1 MQDSNRSIRVRT
13 KINSSDVNDR
23 YVNVKLDNDIDII
36 ELLSLKIDTSNF
48 YKTHSSDYGCVAGRV
63 LANGG
68 VGIPNAKI
76 SVFVPL
82 NDNENNDQVITS
94 LYPFSYLYEKNDDGI
109 RYNLLPD
116 HQVSEC
122 HTPVG
127 TFPSKR
133 MVLDDDNVI
142 EIFDKYY
149 KYTTRSN
156 DAGDY
161 MIFGVPV
168 GDQNIHVDI
177 DLSDI
182 GMLSQRPRD
191 MIYKGYNVTQFENA
205 NKFKQDTNLDSLS
218 QIITQNQSVYVFP
231 FWGDTDKSEIKITR
245 NDVDIQYKFEP
256 TCVFLGSLI
265 TDNKSEGISKKCIP
279 TDRMGK
285 MDKLTTG
292 TGTIEMIR
300 KTPDGGVEEKQI
312 QGNQLI
318 DGNGT
323 WCYQIPMNLDYFMTD
338 EYGNFVPSDDKEKG
352 IPTRARVRF
361 RVSLTDFQSDYE
373 NNHLAKV
380 LVPNNPRSKE
390 DIDYHFGSA
399 TLDNDEASKSYRDL
413 FWNKIYSV
421 KQYIPRIQKGNN
433 QRNKKF
439 SGIKNINV
447 NGGNNPVPYNNMR
460 VNLTFMFVLQCA
472 IIKAIIIVL
481 GFVNWFKAK
490 SSDDMCA
497 AMGDGICPELE
508 NWYFAPRCRKGA
520 LKTTIDS
527 ISSEE
532 QDDKKSIDYENR
544 DESRSENYCI
554 TSSTNYLFQCIEIN
568 LAMEYEVIQFDFY
581 NDWINGML
589 YIPHWFVNYRK
600 KRSYLFG
607 LIRKKA
613 KLEACKEDTFFKNR
627 RYMQQCALS
636 YSADGN
642 DNYTKVTT
650 MKGCSSNTKQK
661 CHKGK
666 GRKSV
671 NIFGS
676 NGGIVHTE
684 TTLQNQSVYYFKP
697 AEWLNVNNNNYNSKC
712 LLFATDII
720 LLGSLDDCDKDGLPK
735 LFTELTSSTYV
746 MPSNLASTNMDS
758 QAFMYGWSDKNS
770 RCTGTNNYR
779 DEALVIK
786 EQTFE
791 TYKEWIKETDDYEAN
806 YNEEK
811 EYPITESAGID
822 WGYNGPNQGG
832 NDLGNLYFPG
842 GHFLGI
848 SCFNAEVNIKSCVN
862 LSRICEIGSIMS
874 QRQSFIRKNGNDFV
888 YDYLIPNG
896 FISKFEIT
904 DSNFRREFATLN
916 YNGLKTKID
925 PETQYRKYDLKYIH
939 PTNFNG
945 ELSVKINQSSKP
957 YMDKSFDDSSKE
969 KDPTT
974 MAYKRVIEEPSND
987 YYYFRLGLADYESN
1001 SNELKNAKINK
1012 YMQVYYE
1019 NSEKVVALP
1028 MYENSYYF
1036 YFGLNDGNT
1045 AIDRFFKD
1053 FYAPCSTADE
1063 DMSYFEVT
1071 VNDEGD
1077 VCAGDGV
1084 SVDVNITNVESP
1096 YTVSLFSIS
1105 DKTGERRNV
1114 FLSINENG
1122 IIDTN
1127 VNNTI
1132 GYSYVLMHNFSA
1144 FSING
1149 LSNGSYILK
1158 MKAKDYVEVEYP
1170 FKINDNIN
1178 SNISGIDITVKNFT
1192 GASYNENTNF
1202 NSFSPT
1208 KHGYIKFSNVYPQSI
1223 YGFLVANDEKYV
1235 FVKTNSFDI
1244 SSFGSVLS
1252 NYIDLSEL
1260 TKLDSSKVKIETI
1273 GECKSY
1279 TVPAWKG
1286 NDTYYVFMLYPCG
1299 GQTNVFRYSDIT
1311 ITMKGNTDVYFGD
1324 SDLSYQLI
1332 SSVQGNNTW
1341 SSDDYWPKMIL
1352 ESDRYSEKQKWNL
1365 KKSLFFSSSMFN
1377 GYGGQSIDVKVD
1389 DGLKTR
1395 VKGNA
1400 ENVYIDKISDNEYGI
1415 IVNVT
1420 DKQISELAVPT
1431 DYELNINNFLLPT
1444 SYFTDDGAIKNYE
1457 KNGYNK
1463 YGWNATNR
1471 YNNVKLPS
1479 NVKSPYIYTVDGSV
1493 QVKLPSIYR
1502 PCYFT
1507 GVMLVNEEEGYRYYS
1522 VSVTNIITYNNKVD
1536 SLKINGTKY
1545 TDPSMLTFVEK
1556 FKGDYSQVKNL
1567 SEAMV
1572 STDYTSGDETFSFSI
1587 TEGSPGKNYL
1597 GGINANMYGDS
1608 LSCHFPCNEN
1618 DDDFYYTQGIKFYYC
1633 TSTNKIVT
1641 VNGTNVIEGNDNIE
1655 IKKDSTVVIT
1665 NVFESD
1671 VVKVHFREK
1680 NTGNKGIMTNLST
1693 LDVVGDTTS
1702 YQKGKI
1708 DAKDKTVFDTVDI
1721 NAVPTDTDTYRHT
1734 IIELNA
1740 YDTITI
1746 ESNVEYNIFSVNHD
1760 GVIRL
1765 EQVNVPVTYEDS
1777 DNIKPKVV
1785 NKTYTPSVSGKVV
1798 IWWNKSYN
1806 AGSTFNISY
1815 SCNGKYDC
1823 GITSNKGL
1831 TQFSAKWLET
1841 TSLYLDYVEVNKTIV
1856 LGCKINGIQY
1866 VTKNTNGDETKRY
1879 ISMIA
1884 QGKVPKDYS
1893 NKNTSFWNGIFGN
1906 TSFNVIDV
1914 SDYLTYAKISKVKE
1928 ELKSSMWKA
1937 FNYIIT
1943 NIIKQ
1948 DVFAVYD
1955 KWTSIESYVQIKD
1968 DSEDKDVVI
1977 ERYTNDHSNIWKYI
1991 TPDLNTISMV
2001 KYFPRRKNIIKR
2013 STTPT

>member
-13 KINSSDVNDR
+13 KVNSSDANDR

-76 SVFVPL
+76 SVFVSL
-82 NDNENNDQVITS
+82 DDDESNNHVITS
-94 LYPFSYLYEKNDDGI
+94 LYPFSYLYGKNDDGI
-109 RYNLLPD
+109 RYNLLPED
-116 HQVSEC
+116 QVSEC

-191 MIYKGYNVTQFENA
+191 MIYKGFNVTQFENA

-265 TDNKSEGISKKCIP
+265 TDNRSEGISKKCIA
-279 TDRMGK
+279 TERMGK

-292 TGTIEMIR
+292 AGTIEMIR

-338 EYGNFVPSDDKEKG
+338 EYGNFVPSDNKEKG

-361 RVSLTDFQSDYE
+361 RISLTDFQSDYE

-380 LVPNNPRSKE
+380 LVPNNPRSKN

-399 TLDNDEASKSYRDL
+399 TLDDDEATKSYRDL

-439 SGIKNINV
+439 TGIKNINV
-447 NGGNNPVPYNNMR
+447 NGGNNPIPYNNMR

-472 IIKAIIIVL
+472 IIKAIILIL

-490 SSDDMCA
+490 SSKDMCA
-497 AMGDGICPELE
+497 ALGDGICPELE
-508 NWYFAPRCRKGA
+508 NWYFAPRCSS
-520 LKTTIDS
+520 LDTTIKT
-527 ISSEE
+527 IASEE
-532 QDDKKSIDYENR
+532 QDDVKSVDYNNR
-544 DESRSENYCI
+544 ELSRTENYCI
-554 TSSTNYLFQCIEIN
+554 TKSTNYLFQCIEIN

-607 LIRKKA
+607 LIRRKA
-613 KLEACKEDTFFKNR
+613 KLEACKEDTFFANR
-627 RYMQQCALS
+627 RYTQQCALS
-636 YSADGN
+636 YLADSNG
-642 DNYTKVTT
+642 NYTDVTT
-650 MKGCSSNTKQK
+650 LKGCSSNSKQK

-770 RCTGTNNYR
+770 RCTGKNAPR
-779 DEALVIK
+779 EEALVIK

-791 TYKEWIKETDDYEAN
+791 SYKEWIKETDDYEAN
-806 YNEEK
+806 YDEEK

-822 WGYNGPNQGG
+822 WGYNGPGQGE
-832 NDLGNLYFPG
+832 NDLDKLYFPG

-874 QRQSFIRKNGNDFV
+874 QRQSFLRKNGDEFV
-888 YDYLIPNG
+888 YDYLVPNG

-925 PETQYRKYDLKYIH
+925 PDTQYRKYDLKYVH

-945 ELSVKINQSSKP
+945 ELSKKIAQDSKP
-957 YMDKSFDDSSKE
+957 YNADSNDDSSKKRDE
-969 KDPTT
+969 NT

-987 YYYFRLGLADYESN
+987 YYYFRMGLADYESN
-1001 SNELKNAKINK
+1001 SDEMKNAKINK

-1019 NSEKVVALP
+1019 NNEKVVALP

-1053 FYAPCSTADE
+1053 FYAPCNTEDE
-1063 DMSYFEVT
+1063 DVSYFEVT

-1077 VCAGDGV
+1077 ICAGDGV
-1084 SVDVNITNVESP
+1084 SVDVSITNVESP
-1096 YTVSLFSIS
+1096 YTVSLLNVS
-1105 DKTGERRNV
+1105 DKTGEYRNIY
-1114 FLSINENG
+1114 LSINEKG
-1122 IIDTN
+1122 VIDTN
-1127 VNNTI
+1127 VDGVT
-1132 GYSYVLMHNFSA
+1132 GYSVTLLHNFST
-1144 FSING
+1144 FIING
-1149 LSNGSYILK
+1149 LSSGSYILK

-1170 FKINDNIN
+1170 FKINDNVN
-1178 SNISGIDITVKNFT
+1178 SNISGIDIKATNFT
-1192 GASYNENTNF
+1192 KASYDENKNF
-1202 NSFSPT
+1202 NSFSSSE
-1208 KHGYIKFSNVYPQSI
+1208 HGSIKFSKVYPQSI

-1244 SSFGSVLS
+1244 SSFGNVLS

-1260 TKLDSSKVKIETI
+1260 TKLDSSKIEIKTN
-1273 GECKSY
+1273 GDSKTY

-1286 NDTYYVFMLYPCG
+1286 NDTYYVFLLYPCG
-1299 GQTNVFRYSDIT
+1299 GQTKVFRYGDIT
-1311 ITMKGNTDVYFGD
+1311 ITMKGETDVYFGD

-1332 SSVQGNNTW
+1332 SSIEGKDSFWFNT
-1341 SSDDYWPKMIL
+1341 DNWPKRIL
-1352 ESDRYSEKQKWNL
+1352 NSDKYSEKQKWNL
-1365 KKSLFFSSSMFN
+1365 KKSLFFNTSMFN
-1377 GYGGQSIDVKVD
+1377 GIGNQMIDVKID
-1389 DGLKTR
+1389 DNSRKV

-1400 ENVYIDKISDNEYGI
+1400 ENTYIDKIGDDDYAI
-1415 IVNVT
+1415 IVDVT
-1420 DKQISELAVPT
+1420 DSQVTDSDVPK
-1431 DYELNINNFLLPT
+1431 DYELSINDFLLPT
-1444 SYFTDDGAIKNYE
+1444 SYFDNGGEIVRYSE
-1457 KNGYNK
+1457 NGYNK
-1463 YGWNATNR
+1463 YGWGDTNR
-1471 YNNVKLPS
+1471 YGNVKLPS
-1479 NVKSPYIYTVDGSV
+1479 NVKSPYIYSVDGSI
-1493 QVKLPSIYR
+1493 QVNLPSIYR

-1507 GVMLVNEEEGYRYYS
+1507 GVMLVDEEEGYKYYTIS
-1522 VSVTNIITYNNKVD
+1522 MTNIITYNNRVN
-1536 SLKINGTKY
+1536 SMKINGVRY
-1545 TDPSMLTFVEK
+1545 TDTSMLTFAEK
-1556 FKGDYSQVKNL
+1556 FNGDYSQVKNL
-1567 SEAMV
+1567 SEAMEH
-1572 STDYTSGDETFSFSI
+1572 TDYKYGDESFSFSI

-1597 GGINANMYGDS
+1597 GGINVNTYGDS
-1608 LSCHFPCNEN
+1608 LSCHFPCKES
-1618 DDDFYYTQGIKFYYC
+1618 DDEFYYTQGIKFYYC
-1633 TSTNKIVT
+1633 TSTDKTVT
-1641 VNGTNVIEGNDNIE
+1641 VNGTNVIEGNKDVG
-1655 IKKDSTVVIT
+1655 IKKDSTVIVS
-1665 NVFESD
+1665 NVTDSD
-1671 VVKVHFREK
+1671 IVKVHFREQ
-1680 NTGNKGIMTNLST
+1680 NSGNKGVMTNLT
-1693 LDVVGDTTS
+1693 MLDVVSDATS
-1702 YQKGKI
+1702 CRKGKI
-1708 DAKDKTVFDTVDI
+1708 DAKGKTVFDSIDVNDAPSED
-1721 NAVPTDTDTYRHT
+1721 NTYRHT
-1734 IIELNA
+1734 IIEING
-1740 YDTITI
+1740 YDKITI
-1746 ESNVEYNIFSVNHD
+1746 ESNVEYNIFAVNHN

-1765 EQVNVPVTYEDS
+1765 EQVNIPITD
-1777 DNIKPKVV
+1777 DKVV
-1785 NKTYTPSVSGKVV
+1785 TKTYVPSVSGKVV
-1798 IWWNKSYN
+1798 IWWDESYKSYK
-1806 AGSTFNISY
+1806 SEPTFKISY
-1815 SCNGKYDC
+1815 SCNGKYKV
-1823 GITSNKGL
+1823 GITSNKGF
-1831 TQFSAKWLET
+1831 TQFSTKWLES
-1841 TSLYLDYVEVNKTIV
+1841 TSLYLDYVEVNDTIV
-1856 LGCKINGIQY
+1856 LGCKVKGIQY
-1866 VTKNTNGDETKRY
+1866 ETKNTNGDETKRY
-1879 ISMIA
+1879 VSMIA

-1893 NKNTSFWNGIFGN
+1893 SKDTSFWNGIFGN
-1906 TSFNVIDV
+1906 ASFNVIDV
-1914 SDYLTYAKISKVKE
+1914 SDSLTYAKISKRKE
-1928 ELKSSMWKA
+1928 EMSKRKEGRKYSMWEA
-1937 FNYIIT
+1937 FNDIIT
-1943 NIIKQ
+1943 NTIKQ
-1948 DVFAVYD
+1948 DIFAVYD
-1955 KWTSIESYVQIKD
+1955 KWTSIEPYVQIND
-1968 DSEDKDVVI
+1968 DPEGEDVVI
-1977 ERYTNDHSNIWKYI
+1977 ERYTNKHSEIWKYI
-1991 TPDLNTISMV
+1991 TPDLNTLSMV
-2001 KYFPRRKNIIKR
+2001 KYFPK
-2013 STTPT
+2013 

>member
-76 SVFVPL
+76 SVFISL
-82 NDNENNDQVITS
+82 NDSEINDQVITS

-109 RYNLLPD
+109 RYNLLPE

-149 KYTTRSN
+149 KYTTRTN

-191 MIYKGYNVTQFENA
+191 MIYKGYNITQFENA

-279 TDRMGK
+279 TERMGK
-285 MDKLTTG
+285 MDKLTAG
-292 TGTIEMIR
+292 AGTIEMIR

-399 TLDNDEASKSYRDL
+399 TLDDDEASKSYRDL

-447 NGGNNPVPYNNMR
+447 NGGNNPIPYNNMR
-460 VNLTFMFVLQCA
+460 VNLTFMFILQCA
-472 IIKAIIIVL
+472 IIKIIIVIL
-481 GFVNWFKAK
+481 GFLNWLNEKI
-490 SSDDMCA
+490 SSDDVCA
-497 AMGDGICPELE
+497 ALGDGICPDLE
-508 NWYFAPRCRKGA
+508 NWYFAPRCKH
-520 LKTTIDS
+520 LKSTIDS
-527 ISSEE
+527 IINEE
-532 QDDKKSIDYENR
+532 QDDDRSIDYTNR
-544 DESRSENYCI
+544 EDSRALNFCI
-554 TSSTNYLFQCIEIN
+554 TRSTRYLFQCIEIN

-607 LIRKKA
+607 LIRQKA
-613 KLEACKEDTFFKNR
+613 KLEACKEDTFFNNR
-627 RYMQQCALS
+627 KYTQQCALT
-636 YSADGN
+636 YSADDNG
-642 DNYTKVTT
+642 NYTNVVTLN
-650 MKGCSSNTKQK
+650 GCKSGSKQK

-770 RCTGTNNYR
+770 RCTGINIPRY
-779 DEALVIK
+779 EALEIR

-791 TYKEWIKETDDYEAN
+791 AYKEWIKETDDYEDD
-806 YNEEK
+806 YDEGK
-811 EYPITESAGID
+811 EYAITESSGID
-822 WGYNGPNQGG
+822 WGYSGPGQGG
-832 NDLGNLYFPG
+832 NNLAYLYFPG

-874 QRQSFIRKNGNDFV
+874 QRQSFIRSNGYDFV

-896 FISKFEIT
+896 LISKLEIT

-925 PETQYRKYDLKYIH
+925 HETLYRKYDLKYIH
-939 PTNFNG
+939 PTNFGG
-945 ELSVKINQSSKP
+945 ELAKKIDQYSEPYYNVKAL
-957 YMDKSFDDSSKE
+957 FDDSSKK
-969 KDPTT
+969 KDATT
-974 MAYKRVIEEPSND
+974 LAYKRVAEEPSKD
-987 YYYFRLGLADYESN
+987 YYYFRMGLSDYESDP
-1001 SNELKNAKINK
+1001 SETEKAKINK
-1012 YMQVYYE
+1012 YMQVYYL
-1019 NSEKVVALP
+1019 NNEKVVSLP

-1036 YFGLNDGNT
+1036 YFGLKDGNT

-1063 DMSYFEVT
+1063 DMSYFEVV
-1071 VNDEGD
+1071 VNDDGD
-1077 VCAGDGV
+1077 ICDGFGV
-1084 SVDVNITNVESP
+1084 SVNVSITNVEPP
-1096 YTVSLFSIS
+1096 YTVSLI
-1105 DKTGERRNV
+1105 KLNKLGLQENV
-1114 FLSINENG
+1114 FLSINEKG
-1122 IIDTN
+1122 VIDTN
-1127 VNNTI
+1127 VNDTE
-1132 GYSYVLMHNFSA
+1132 GYSLVLMHDFST

-1149 LSNGSYILK
+1149 LSSGSYILK

-1170 FKINDNIN
+1170 FNINDNIN
-1178 SNISGIDITVKNFT
+1178 SNISGIDIEVQNFTEASYDEDKNF
-1192 GASYNENTNF
+1192 NEFKYFEN
-1202 NSFSPT
+1202 
-1208 KHGYIKFSNVYPQSI
+1208 GYIKFTNVYPQSI

-1244 SSFGSVLS
+1244 SSFGSALS
-1252 NYIDLSEL
+1252 NYIDLSGL
-1260 TKLDSSKVKIETI
+1260 KKLDSSKVVVLGGGSEDYKTYI
-1273 GECKSY
+1273 
-1279 TVPAWKG
+1279 VPVWKG
-1286 NDTYYVFMLYPCG
+1286 NDTYYVFLLYPCD
-1299 GQTNVFRYSDIT
+1299 GQTKVFRYHDIT
-1311 ITMKGNTDVYFGD
+1311 ITMKEKTDVYFGD

-1332 SSVQGNNTW
+1332 SSVQGKEKRQEKDYEWSNNDDW
-1341 SSDDYWPKMIL
+1341 PENILSSDN
-1352 ESDRYSEKQKWNL
+1352 YSEKQKWNL
-1365 KKSLFFSSSMFN
+1365 KKSLFFNSSMFN
-1377 GYGGQSIDVKVD
+1377 GHLRQAIDVKVSPRSTT
-1389 DGLKTR
+1389 KI
-1395 VKGNA
+1395 KGNA
-1400 ENVYIDKISDNEYGI
+1400 ENVYIDKISDSEYGT

-1420 DKQISELAVPT
+1420 DKQIYESAVPT
-1431 DYELNINNFLLPT
+1431 DYELNINSILLPT
-1444 SYFTDDGAIKNYE
+1444 SYFTNDGKIKNYE

-1463 YGWNATNR
+1463 YGWNETNH
-1471 YNNVKLPS
+1471 YNYVKLPS
-1479 NVKSPYIYTVDGSV
+1479 NVKSPYIYAVDNLI

-1507 GVMLVNEEEGYRYYS
+1507 GVMLVDEEEGYRYYS

-1536 SLKINGTKY
+1536 SVEINGTKY
-1545 TDPSMLTFVEK
+1545 TDPSMLTFIEK

-1567 SEAMV
+1567 SEAMA
-1572 STDYTSGDETFSFSI
+1572 STDYTSGDEAFSFYI

-1597 GGINANMYGDS
+1597 GGINVNKYGDR

-1633 TSTNKIVT
+1633 TSTDKTVT
-1641 VNGTNVIEGNDNIE
+1641 VNGANVIEGNENIE
-1655 IKKDSTVVIT
+1655 IKKDSTIIV
-1665 NVFESD
+1665 SD
-1671 VVKVHFREK
+1671 VTDQDIIKAHFREK
-1680 NTGNKGIMTNLST
+1680 NTDNIGIITNLFT
-1693 LDVVGDTTS
+1693 IDLVGDTMS
-1702 YQKGKI
+1702 YKKGKI

-1721 NAVPTDTDTYRHT
+1721 NSAPTDTEIYRHT
-1734 IIELNA
+1734 IIEVNA

-1746 ESNVEYNIFSVNHD
+1746 ESNVEYNIFLVNHD
-1760 GVIRL
+1760 GLIRL
-1765 EQVNVPVTYEDS
+1765 EQVNVPVIYEDS
-1777 DNIKPKVV
+1777 DNLKPKVV
-1785 NKTYTPSVSGKVV
+1785 NKTYTPNVSGKVV
-1798 IWWNKSYN
+1798 IWWDKSYE
-1806 AGSTFNISY
+1806 AGSTFKVNY
-1815 SCNGKYDC
+1815 SCNGKYNC

-1831 TQFSAKWLET
+1831 TQFSAKWLES
-1841 TSLYLDYVEVNKTIV
+1841 TSLYLDYVEVNNTIV
-1856 LGCKINGIQY
+1856 LGCKINGTQY
-1866 VTKNTNGDETKRY
+1866 ETKNTNGNETKRY
-1879 ISMIA
+1879 VSMIA

-1893 NKNTSFWNGIFGN
+1893 SKNTSFWNGIFGN
-1906 TSFNVIDV
+1906 ASFNVIDV
-1914 SDYLTYAKISKVKE
+1914 SDRLAYAKIFDRKE
-1928 ELKSSMWKA
+1928 ELKCSMWEA
-1937 FNYIIT
+1937 FNDIIT

-1955 KWTSIESYVQIKD
+1955 KWTSIESYAQIKD
-1968 DSEDKDVVI
+1968 DSENEDVII
-1977 ERYTNDHSNIWKYI
+1977 ERYSNDHSNIWKYM

-2001 KYFPRRKNIIKR
+2001 KYFPKKK
-2013 STTPT
+2013 